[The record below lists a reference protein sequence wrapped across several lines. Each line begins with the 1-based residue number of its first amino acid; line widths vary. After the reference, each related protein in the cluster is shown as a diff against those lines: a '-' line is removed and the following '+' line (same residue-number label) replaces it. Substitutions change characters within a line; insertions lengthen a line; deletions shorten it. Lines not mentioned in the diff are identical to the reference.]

1 MRFGMGFHPIQGY
14 PSIAVTDVE
23 ARTASLNAVP
33 DQFTIYIDRRI
44 TSNEPREE
52 VINTIK
58 GLIPDYLQDEIF
70 VEELFYDEP
79 SYTGFKFPVS
89 KYYPAWVLDDA
100 HPLVQAGQSTVEA
113 LWGEQ
118 RDLGTWD
125 FSTNGTYWAGKAGIP
140 SIGFGPGDEK
150 TAHMID
156 ERVPLQEVVDAT
168 QFYALLPY
176 LLKNNL

>member
-1 MRFGMGFHPIQGY
+1 MDWDCG
-14 PSIAVTDVE
+14 
-23 ARTASLNAVP
+23 
-33 DQFTIYIDRRI
+33 
-44 TSNEPREE
+44 REK
-52 VINTIK
+52 IIHSRK
-58 GLIPDYLQDEIF
+58 
-70 VEELFYDEP
+70 
-79 SYTGFKFPVS
+79 
-89 KYYPAWVLDDA
+89 
-100 HPLVQAGQSTVEA
+100 
-113 LWGEQ
+113 WG
-118 RDLGTWD
+118 GTWD